1 MKLTHLYRTLQDA
14 ILVENM
20 HDLPYVKERL
30 LGPEIVACMTRVGQ
44 AVRSIIPKDMPCGVQ
59 VLAGGN
65 KQAVAVAKACQFQFI
80 RAESFIFG
88 HVADEGYMDACAGE
102 LLRYRKQIDAENVMV
117 FTDIKKKHSA
127 HAITSDVSLL
137 ETAKAAEFFHSDGL
151 IITGTATGQE
161 TSPQEARELAGK
173 LKTPLLIGSGVTKHN
188 VDQYFNEAQAV
199 IVGSHFKR
207 NGEWQEEICE
217 QNVEQFVQRVKQLRD
232 TKGENI
238 KCNAVN

>member
-1 MKLTHLYRTLQDA
+1 
-14 ILVENM
+14 M
-20 HDLPYVKERL
+20 HDLPYVKERQ

-44 AVRSIIPKDMPCGVQ
+44 AVRSIIPKEMPCGVQ

-65 KQAVAVAKACQFQFI
+65 KQALAVAKACQFQFI

-102 LLRYRKQIDAENVMV
+102 LLRYRKLIDAEDVMV

-127 HAITSDVSLL
+127 HAITKDVSLL
-137 ETAKAAEFFHSDGL
+137 ETAKAAEFFHTDGL
-151 IITGTATGQE
+151 IITGVATGQE
-161 TSPQEARELAGK
+161 TSPQEARDLAGK
-173 LKTPLLIGSGVTKHN
+173 LKTPLLIGSGVTKDN

-207 NGEWQEEICE
+207 NGEWQEEICD
-217 QNVEQFVQRVKQLRD
+217 QNVEGFVQRVKQLRD
-232 TKGENI
+232 ADGE
-238 KCNAVN
+238 

>member
-1 MKLTHLYRTLQDA
+1 M
-14 ILVENM
+14 ENM
-20 HDLPYVKERL
+20 HDLPYVKERQ

-44 AVRSIIPKDMPCGVQ
+44 AVRSIIPKEMPCGVQ

-65 KQAVAVAKACQFQFI
+65 KQALAVAKACQFQFI

-102 LLRYRKQIDAENVMV
+102 LLRYRKQIDAEDVMV

-207 NGEWQEEICE
+207 NGEWQEEICD

-232 TKGENI
+232 AKGE
-238 KCNAVN
+238 